1 MPVLINNESDY
12 LGPSQ
17 ACVNPLFVSGASLPA
32 GETRPR
38 DGAGEDRG
46 RGDKSAAA
54 PSAVPPRRRTRR
66 RRAPGIVLRA
76 EGGDAAPE
84 GRRSLNPVV
93 EGGHPAGAAE
103 DIKAAA
109 PPPDDLPP
117 AVRSTTV
124 TVKSKPKT
132 VTLSDCLSCSGCVT
146 SAEAVL
152 MSRHSADALREEAA
166 RAAAGEIGEGGGSG
180 ARRDLVFTLSPASLA
195 DLWRH
200 LYEEEG
206 GGGEDDKAASAQDEG
221 KTALPTPPT
230 RQMFLRDIA
239 DFLGDEL
246 GATLVIDGSVPQ
258 RASLEEAAAEFRRR
272 YEDDAKLGS
281 GGKGAGLPDTTPPS
295 IALSSTRTRFVEK
308 RPGDGE
314 EEEMDVTVVEHPPGL
329 VLEED
334 LATGPGGLPS
344 ADLTRIVARQSSLPV
359 LTSSC
364 PGFVCLAEKTAPA
377 AVPLLSSAKSPMAA
391 AGSMIKA
398 ASEGGSNK
406 ASEGRSSEAPYHVA
420 VMPCHDKKLE
430 AGRDDLAWEGGTMSR
445 LLWGSSDAEG
455 SEKGADG
462 LENGG
467 MVREVDLVITTG
479 KLLGLLGEA
488 AGAGDDGERVKPVVV
503 RSYLDKRRRSRKGGG
518 EVGSSGGRPTLVSID
533 GDEVGGGGGQ
543 ANDIDSVR
551 RRPGPA

>member
-32 GETRPR
+32 GEAATRPR
-38 DGAGEDRG
+38 PRDAVGEDG

-93 EGGHPAGAAE
+93 EGGHPAAAAAE
-103 DIKAAA
+103 D
-109 PPPDDLPP
+109 
-117 AVRSTTV
+117 
-124 TVKSKPKT
+124 
-132 VTLSDCLSCSGCVT
+132 
-146 SAEAVL
+146 
-152 MSRHSADALREEAA
+152 EAA
-166 RAAAGEIGEGGGSG
+166 RAAAAEIGEGGGSG
-180 ARRDLVFTLSPASLA
+180 ARRDLVFTVSPASLA
-195 DLWRH
+195 DLRRH
-200 LYEEEG
+200 LYGEEG
-206 GGGEDDKAASAQDEG
+206 CGGEEDKAASAQDEG
-221 KTALPTPPT
+221 KTAPPT
-230 RQMFLRDIA
+230 RREFLHDVA
-239 DFLGDEL
+239 DFLGDEF

-258 RASLEEAAAEFRRR
+258 RSSLEEAAAEFRRR

-281 GGKGAGLPDTTPPS
+281 GGKGTGPPDTPPPS

-308 RPGDGE
+308 RPGGGE
-314 EEEMDVTVVEHPPGL
+314 EDEIDVTVVEHPPGL

-344 ADLTRIVARQSSLPV
+344 ANLTRIVARQSSLPV
-359 LTSSC
+359 LSSSC

-377 AVPLLSSAKSPMAA
+377 AVPLLTSAKSPMAA
-391 AGSMIKA
+391 AGALIKA

-406 ASEGRSSEAPYHVA
+406 TGKGKSPEAPYHVA

-479 KLLGLLGEA
+479 ELLGLLGEA
-488 AGAGDDGERVKPVVV
+488 AGAGDDGDRVEPAAV
-503 RSYLDKRRRSRKGGG
+503 RSYLDKRKRSRKDDGGF
-518 EVGSSGGRPTLVSID
+518 GSGRPTLVSID
-533 GDEVGGGGGQ
+533 DEDEEGGGGRTDDPSAEALTGVHGSGSY
-543 ANDIDSVR
+543 ADYVFRSAALDSS
-551 RRPGPA
+551 